1 MESTGKVEI
10 VTLTLGFSSS
20 VLWTLVEPV
29 KSPGF
34 VRNSSKHRMNYRD
47 WGASVDGKEGPSVT
61 IFVSIHP
68 SLVIFIRID
77 YAQKHHA
84 LLS

>member
-1 MESTGKVEI
+1 MESTGKVET
-10 VTLTLGFSSS
+10 VTPTLGFSSS
-20 VLWTLVEPV
+20 VLLILVEPV

-34 VRNSSKHRMNYRD
+34 VRNPSKHRMNYRD
-47 WGASVDGKEGPSVT
+47 WGASVDGKAGPSVT

-68 SLVIFIRID
+68 SLVVFIRID